1 MSSERRAVL
10 INTALRLFLRDGF
23 HATGIDKILAESGVA
38 KMTLY
43 KHFGS
48 KDELIAA
55 VIEHCDEQHRPWI
68 ISETEKRAKSPRRRL
83 LALFDVYTEW
93 LSNDFAGCIF
103 VKAASEYGSLD
114 SPLHRAAKRHKD
126 AIREYAQRLCEEAG
140 AKHPQELARQ
150 IAMLLEGS
158 LVTAM
163 MNGELDA
170 AKVAKKVAETLLA
183 SEL

>member
-1 MSSERRAVL
+1 MSSDRRAVL
-10 INTALRLFLRDGF
+10 IDTAIRLFLRDGF

-48 KDELIAA
+48 KDDLIAA
-55 VIEHCDEQHRPWI
+55 VIEHCDETHRPWVI
-68 ISETEKRAKSPRRRL
+68 AETEKRAKTPRRRL

-93 LSNDFAGCIF
+93 LTNDFGGCVFI
-103 VKAASEYGSLD
+103 KAIAEYGALD

-126 AIREYAQRLCEEAG
+126 AIRSYVRGLAEEAG
-140 AKHPQELARQ
+140 ARHPEELSRQ
-150 IAMLLEGS
+150 ISMLLEGS
-158 LVTAM
+158 LVAAM
-163 MNGELDA
+163 TSGELDA